1 MIRILSVKKML
12 PKLAK
17 WWMIGTVL
25 LAVSAI
31 VILKYRQAKHNRLS
45 NSIASQTVLVK
56 SQNMA
61 LKIQANGVVRALRTN
76 NLSPEAPGKI
86 AELYVREGDRV
97 AAKQIVARMDD
108 EKLQAEVNHAKA
120 SLQKVR
126 ADLERIEAGNRIE
139 TVAAAQARVKTA
151 RASVS
156 IMQTRSKYAR
166 QQKQRNQL
174 LIERGAISRNAFN
187 NFVTQEAEAQANLS
201 AELARLA
208 EQQENLAEIQQGS
221 RPEEIARSV
230 AEVAEA
236 QAELRSKQIEL
247 ERTVI
252 RAPFEG
258 IITRRYAEVGDY
270 VDSTTAASETEGA
283 TSTSIAE
290 LNHGLEIEAK
300 IPEVNIAQID
310 LGQTVDIKVDA
321 YNQNFTGTVRL
332 IAPTAVKENNVT
344 SFRVKVALETGRE
357 KLKSGMNAKLTFMGK
372 SITNATTIPVAAVVT
387 QEDGQTGVYLAG
399 EEHKPKFK
407 LVELGITS
415 GNLVRVVSG
424 LIPGDRV
431 LLSPPEDVEIEG
443 VDTVEF

>member
-61 LKIQANGVVRALRTN
+61 LKIQANGVVQALRTN

-86 AELYVREGDRV
+86 AELYLREGDRV
-97 AAKQIVARMDD
+97 AAGQIVARMDD

-156 IMQTRSKYAR
+156 IMQTRLKYAR

-258 IITRRYAEVGDY
+258 IITRRYAEVGDH

-283 TSTSIAE
+283 TDSTITANSPILSTSLGAIA
-290 LNHGLEIEAK
+290 
-300 IPEVNIAQID
+300 
-310 LGQTVDIKVDA
+310 
-321 YNQNFTGTVRL
+321 
-332 IAPTAVKENNVT
+332 
-344 SFRVKVALETGRE
+344 
-357 KLKSGMNAKLTFMGK
+357 
-372 SITNATTIPVAAVVT
+372 
-387 QEDGQTGVYLAG
+387 
-399 EEHKPKFK
+399 
-407 LVELGITS
+407 
-415 GNLVRVVSG
+415 
-424 LIPGDRV
+424 
-431 LLSPPEDVEIEG
+431 
-443 VDTVEF
+443 